1 MKRIEIKVK
10 PLTSWS
16 LVRDMALNTVW
27 KTGGGAEPSY
37 SWKRGILRAEHS
49 PIRCLMF
56 RIDMIGIPSF
66 VSVHFV
72 RHKFGVEHFV
82 SSNRIDRNGGRD
94 GITRWS
100 PVNHSMVVNA
110 QELMF
115 MSRRR
120 LCMNASKE
128 TRWTMLAIREGVRK
142 VDQVLADFM
151 VPSCEYIGR
160 CPEITP
166 CGGLFR

>member
-1 MKRIEIKVK
+1 MKRIEIKVT
-10 PLTSWS
+10 PLTGWS

-27 KTGGGAEPSY
+27 KNGLGKEPSDE
-37 SWKRGILRAEHS
+37 WKRSILESEHS

-56 RIDMIGIPSF
+56 RVDMIGIPSF

-94 GITRWS
+94 DITRWS

-120 LCMNASKE
+120 LCMKASKE
-128 TRWTMLAIREGVRK
+128 TRWVMKAIVKELERVDGILAEY
-142 VDQVLADFM
+142 M
-151 VPSCEYIGR
+151 VPSCVYLGR
-160 CPEITP
+160 CPETAV
-166 CGGLFR
+166 CGGLKR

>member
-1 MKRIEIKVK
+1 MKRVDVKVA
-10 PLTSWS
+10 PLTGWS

-27 KTGGGAEPSY
+27 KNGLGKEPSDE
-37 SWKRGILRAEHS
+37 WKRSILESEHS

-56 RIDMIGIPSF
+56 RVDMIGIPSF

-82 SSNRIDRNGGRD
+82 SSNRIDRNGGHD
-94 GITRWS
+94 DITRWS

-120 LCMNASKE
+120 LCGMASKE
-128 TRWTMLAIREGVRK
+128 TRWTMKLIRDAVRK
-142 VDQVLADFM
+142 VDPVLSEFMVQSCLYLGKCPEPMPCGRVLA
-151 VPSCEYIGR
+151 
-160 CPEITP
+160 
-166 CGGLFR
+166 